1 MKQKW
6 RKMFGLDEEKLRH
19 IDWEVFVKTHKILPD
34 WKNIWMMKH
43 NSRIWVVQKIWREDN
58 T

>member
-34 WKNIWMMKH
+34 
-43 NSRIWVVQKIWREDN
+43 
-58 T
+58 